1 MIDQL
6 RFLWQLLAISS
17 VCVIA
22 GILVL
27 PELGQPVG
35 MSHFLFTVLIVTFIT
50 WVTYMVMSRGIRKGE
65 NEGMIY
71 MIGGIGL
78 KFLLYLSY
86 ILVFR
91 LVTKNLDKPFIL
103 IFFTLYLIF
112 TIFLAVRLF
121 KLLGS
126 K

>member
-17 VCVIA
+17 VCVIT

-27 PELGQPVG
+27 PELGQAIPLN
-35 MSHFLFTVLIVTFIT
+35 HYLITLLFVTIT
-50 WVTYMVMSRGIRKGE
+50 TLVTYLVMSKGIRKDE
-65 NEGMIY
+65 KEGMVY

-78 KFLLYLSY
+78 KFLLYLFY

-121 KLLGS
+121 KLL
-126 K
+126 KNK

>member
-6 RFLWQLLAISS
+6 RFLWQLLVISA
-17 VCVIA
+17 VFVII
-22 GILVL
+22 GILVI
-27 PELGQPVG
+27 PELEQPIHLNHYLITLLVVTIITLATYLI
-35 MSHFLFTVLIVTFIT
+35 MSK
-50 WVTYMVMSRGIRKGE
+50 GIRKDE
-65 NEGMIY
+65 KEGMVF

-103 IFFTLYLIF
+103 VFFTLYLIF

-121 KLLGS
+121 KLLEN